1 VDWFFQ
7 PDTNKYGFGFG
18 TGSSSLPITSD
29 LSDAEVVIDGGNGN
43 VGIGTTSP
51 GSLLHVEEVGGQGVA
66 RIEGRTGN
74 TVNPTILELMA
85 DAPNQGNNGLPVGR
99 IDFMGDG
106 DNGERVMAAVRSRV
120 TNAVETRGTLE
131 FITSGAEAMRITDGG
146 SGQRKVGIGTT
157 SPDTQLDVDGSTR
170 TRDTIREGLKTDVD
184 MTADDLY
191 ATISAQDSGIW
202 NIIIETTVTGGNR
215 QRYKRWVVNRA
226 SNGDVEIKQLDNQAW
241 DAGSVADIDLSYSS
255 STERFELT
263 YQGSGDSNPGDDR
276 AFTSFKYTGTVSS
289 IVPEITEQ

>member
-1 VDWFFQ
+1 
-7 PDTNKYGFGFG
+7 
-18 TGSSSLPITSD
+18 
-29 LSDAEVVIDGGNGN
+29 VV
-43 VGIGTTSP
+43 
-51 GSLLHVEEVGGQGVA
+51 
-66 RIEGRTGN
+66 
-74 TVNPTILELMA
+74 
-85 DAPNQGNNGLPVGR
+85 
-99 IDFMGDG
+99 
-106 DNGERVMAAVRSRV
+106 AAVRSRV

-146 SGQRKVGIGTT
+146 SGQRNVGIGTT

-226 SNGDVEIKQLDNQAW
+226 SNGGVEIKQLDNQAW
-241 DAGSVADIDLSYSS
+241 DVGSVADIDLSYSS